1 MKSLRRGT
9 LILVF
14 AFKHFSS
21 SSLKFLICFLN
32 MHLIRLLLHV
42 VSSYLVCRGKR
53 VTKKLWERYKQSW
66 DKLPL
71 ALLTCLALMK
81 LVSNYVHQWTCL
93 LHIWIFFLSLAFL
106 SFWLNDKSLFV
117 VCVGVFDV
125 LAYTDKDVAVPFT
138 WIESDPKLIANP
150 QMVKLHSFD
159 TKVNSVI
166 WGC

>member
-93 LHIWIFFLSLAFL
+93 LHIWIFFYLWHFCPSD
-106 SFWLNDKSLFV
+106 WMTVFV
-117 VCVGVFDV
+117 CCLRRCVWCVS
-125 LAYTDKDVAVPFT
+125 
-138 WIESDPKLIANP
+138 I
-150 QMVKLHSFD
+150 HR
-159 TKVNSVI
+159 
-166 WGC
+166 

>member
-32 MHLIRLLLHV
+32 MHLICLLLHV

-93 LHIWIFFLSLAFL
+93 FTYMDFFFIFGIFVLLIE
-106 SFWLNDKSLFV
+106 WQSLFV

-159 TKVNSVI
+159 TKVNSII